1 MEIIIDTILGGDQS
15 ESTMANFTLG
25 TPRSTKL
32 LLYYVTTRAP
42 RRSAEWVLWELS
54 HPLLFSI
61 CSTRRSETTTTYTL
75 EIFIFQSLVFCTVK
89 CFSHD
94 HVTESFQISFR
105 VIRTS
110 FPKLWIFALKHI
122 VSYFFARILFFTPAK
137 KYVKY
142 NKLIKKAAN
151 IAAPRLVRYCLSFM
165 AKIRRSCECPFE
177 PNGVRFLGAP
187 RRKYERSSSS
197 HKIIERRDIATSKCH
212 FFARA
217 KLQHAIVAA
226 SVSAM

>member
-1 MEIIIDTILGGDQS
+1 MIPKGKIHT
-15 ESTMANFTLG
+15 
-25 TPRSTKL
+25 
-32 LLYYVTTRAP
+32 
-42 RRSAEWVLWELS
+42 
-54 HPLLFSI
+54 
-61 CSTRRSETTTTYTL
+61 
-75 EIFIFQSLVFCTVK
+75 FIFTQKPPWLSRSKPLK

-94 HVTESFQISFR
+94 HITKSFQISFR

-165 AKIRRSCECPFE
+165 AKIQRSCECPFE